1 MNSTSF
7 YFHPKRRN
15 VKGREKPKDLYT
27 GIKYDPTKPRI
38 RPLKSAPSAVLA
50 LVPLTQ
56 DRTVGPLHLL
66 SFLPPQPW
74 FKPTTDVWTEQ
85 NLLAA
90 MPLGSPRP
98 VPRPSSGA
106 QMTLVKYKS
115 LPPPQLLN
123 CWGPCSACECNTS
136 SSPGPAQ
143 CDPCLFV
150 GASSALGAVLST
162 CLTVNQAT
170 LTARLSGGTNS
181 ILQNR

>member
-1 MNSTSF
+1 M
-7 YFHPKRRN
+7 
-15 VKGREKPKDLYT
+15 
-27 GIKYDPTKPRI
+27 I
-38 RPLKSAPSAVLA
+38 RQNPESAPSNLP
-50 LVPLTQ
+50 LVQ
-56 DRTVGPLHLL
+56 
-66 SFLPPQPW
+66 FLPLSHLPKTGPWVPFTFSHSCRPSPGSSPQLI
-74 FKPTTDVWTEQ
+74 VWTEQ

-123 CWGPCSACECNTS
+123 CWGPSSACECNTS